1 MSLEGPDEEFVA
13 ARIESAL
20 AHISTENEAAQSELR
35 SGLAEIGPERA
46 GEHGR

>member
-20 AHISTENEAAQSELR
+20 AHISTNEAAQSELR